1 MLKLTQLSHHA
12 LTLLGELAERECR
25 FSARDLAVRLNL
37 PISTTAKIL
46 KSLTRGGI
54 LTSQRGTQGG
64 YGLAKEPNKISV
76 AEIVSALEGPLCK
89 NARKPHR
96 AGEMVNQAIVRALE
110 QISLYE
116 MAAEMQR
123 QTPAS
128 ESEDQIDMEE
138 QSLEDKS

>member
-25 FSARDLAVRLNL
+25 FSARDLAGRLNL
-37 PISTTAKIL
+37 PVTTTAKIL

-54 LTSQRGTQGG
+54 LISHRGTQGG
-64 YGLAKEPNKISV
+64 YGLAKAPNQISV
-76 AEIVSALEGPLCK
+76 AEIVAALEGPLCQTT
-89 NARKPHR
+89 RKPHR

-116 MAAEMQR
+116 MAAEMGR
-123 QTPAS
+123 QIPAS
-128 ESEDQIDMEE
+128 ESEDQVDMES
-138 QSLEDKS
+138 SLEEKE